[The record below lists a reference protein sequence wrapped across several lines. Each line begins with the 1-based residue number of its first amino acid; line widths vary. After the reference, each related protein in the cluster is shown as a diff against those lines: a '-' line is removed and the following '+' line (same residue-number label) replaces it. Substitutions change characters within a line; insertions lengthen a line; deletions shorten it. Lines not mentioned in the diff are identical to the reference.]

1 MTKPLHECR
10 PEVHRKYLD
19 VHFLIAGE
27 ERICVDF
34 DDGENSVVESHLGDR
49 DVIFYADE
57 RINDRIITLT
67 PGQFVVV
74 FPEEV
79 HRACYKV
86 DNVEKI
92 KKNSRENRHE
102 FIIGGAGY
110 DKKLPW

>member
-1 MTKPLHECR
+1 MTL
-10 PEVHRKYLD
+10 
-19 VHFLIAGE
+19 F
-27 ERICVDF
+27 
-34 DDGENSVVESHLGDR
+34 
-49 DVIFYADE
+49 FYADE

-110 DKKLPW
+110 DKNCPGDRGK